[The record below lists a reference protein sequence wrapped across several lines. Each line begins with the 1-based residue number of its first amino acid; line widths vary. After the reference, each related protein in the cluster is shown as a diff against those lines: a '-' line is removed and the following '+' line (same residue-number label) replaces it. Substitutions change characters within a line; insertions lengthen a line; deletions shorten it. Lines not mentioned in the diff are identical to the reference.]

1 MTLKL
6 LFAADGRVL
15 GAQGVGAEGVEKQ
28 IDVVSQTMHFAGT
41 VRDLAEAEM
50 CYAPPYNSAK
60 SPVNMMG
67 FVASNVLD
75 GLMTPVS
82 PEEVGEGDL
91 VLDVRTPQEF
101 VAGHIE
107 GSVNIPLGRTA
118 RKARRGAELDADRR
132 HLCGGAARIYRGA
145 HPCGHG
151 IKAENLTGGYR
162 MYVLAKKSGDRHKRK
177 MTS

>member
-1 MTLKL
+1 
-6 LFAADGRVL
+6 
-15 GAQGVGAEGVEKQ
+15 
-28 IDVVSQTMHFAGT
+28 
-41 VRDLAEAEM
+41 M

-107 GSVNIPLGRTA
+107 GSVNIPLDELRA
-118 RKARRGAELDADRR
+118 RLDEVPNSTRIVVTCAVGLRGYI
-132 HLCGGAARIYRGA
+132 AARILA
-145 HPCGHG
+145 GHG

-162 MYVLAKKSGDRHKRK
+162 MYVLAKRAGIVTNGR
-177 MTS
+177 